1 MNFILNLRR
10 ALAFLTRLAPHGRG
24 KAEDFHETLPTFPVV
39 GFILGA
45 LMIAPLYLG
54 LLRGQP
60 FIAAWLLAAANLYVT
75 RGLHYDGLSD
85 LFDAW
90 GSMAQ
95 KERFFEIMKDS
106 RVGAFGVIGLVFGVV
121 GQILLFTA
129 LLSQERY
136 GAIIW
141 GFVFGRTNCVILMRL
156 GRAYLRPGLGSLFL
170 PGANDKTLMV
180 TLAIALSVGLLLVPV
195 STVALTALLAAPG
208 LLALTR
214 LAKRHEGLNGDFL
227 GAAIVYGEMCGC
239 LAGL

>member
-1 MNFILNLRR
+1 MTFIHHLQS
-10 ALAFLTRLAPHGRG
+10 ALAFLTRLGPHGRS
-24 KAEDFHETLPTFPVV
+24 KAEDFHKTLPMFPLV
-39 GFILGA
+39 GLILGA
-45 LMIAPLYLG
+45 LMLAPLFLG

-60 FIAAWLLAAANLYVT
+60 FIAAWLLAAANLYLT

-106 RVGAFGVIGLVFGVV
+106 RVGAFGVIGLVFGIV
-121 GQILLFTA
+121 GQILLFAA
-129 LLSQERY
+129 LLSHERY
-136 GAIIW
+136 SVVIW

-156 GRAYLRPGLGSLFL
+156 GRDYLRPGLGSLFL
-170 PGANDKTLMV
+170 PGATNKTLFV
-180 TLAIALSVGLLLVPV
+180 TLALSLVIGLFLVPA
-195 STVALTALLAAPG
+195 STLALTPLFAAPG
-208 LLALTR
+208 LLALIR

-227 GAAIVYGEMCGC
+227 GAAIVYGEICGC